1 MCMRILQARKLE
13 WVAIPSSR
21 VSSQTRD
28 RTQVSDNA
36 GRFFTVCPV
45 DWFKIGKGVQ
55 QGCML
60 SPYLF
65 SLYPEYIT
73 WNAGLDEAQAGI
85 KISGRNIN
93 SLRYADDVT
102 LMAES
107 EKEMKSLLMRV
118 KEESEKS
125 GLKLNM
131 ITASSLTTS
140 RQIDGEKR
148 KQWHILFSWAP
159 KSLQMVIAA
168 IKLKDTSSLDKKLWQ
183 V

>member
-1 MCMRILQARKLE
+1 
-13 WVAIPSSR
+13 
-21 VSSQTRD
+21 
-28 RTQVSDNA
+28 
-36 GRFFTVCPV
+36 
-45 DWFKIGKGVQ
+45 
-55 QGCML
+55 ML

-93 SLRYADDVT
+93 SLRYAYDAN

-107 EKEMKSLLMRV
+107 EKEMKSLFMRV

-131 ITASSLTTS
+131 IMASSLTTS
-140 RQIDGEKR
+140 RQIDGEKEEAVTDSIFLGS
-148 KQWHILFSWAP
+148 KITADGDS
-159 KSLQMVIAA
+159 SL
-168 IKLKDTSSLDKKLWQ
+168 KLKDAYSSEGKLWPT
-183 V
+183 